1 MRLYQPKKGYRYT
14 SDTIFLWNFIRS
26 SGVCKASQNGSLAL
40 GCGAEFKG
48 ATDRSFNAQFCA
60 SDCAGGEAKFCAE
73 DCAFSKEESYAA
85 NHSVGNDRDFGSKG
99 CAELKAEFKRE
110 FKAGLRAKFQS
121 EHCKN
126 SDFQSDEAWH
136 ALKPDIASGENFKCG
151 ENFKFCDEQI
161 AQSLESQKTYY
172 KNYASKFEDVK
183 AREDFATECLRDG
196 GFTACN
202 ERSLKN
208 ALNPRAIYGDVLD
221 VGAGCGILGLLLKR
235 DFESINLSLLEIQ
248 ERNLEIL
255 RLNSLQNDLPAEIL
269 HADFAEFKSEKRF
282 DFIVSNPPFYR
293 ERISLSKEPHMAL
306 SKSAAS
312 LSLQD
317 FVRSANAHLKPGGTL
332 IFCYEAVKLAKICE
346 LLGEFKLNLT
356 RLGFVYPDIS
366 KPAKLALLQARKNSR
381 SPCEIVLPIYAS
393 AHGNRTAQAHAIY
406 KSADLTSVDYE

>member
-26 SGVCKASQNGSLAL
+26 SGVRQADAASQNGSLAL
-40 GCGAEFKG
+40 GCGAEFKD
-48 ATDRSFNAQFCA
+48 ATDGGFNAQFCA
-60 SDCAGGEAKFCAE
+60 SDFAGGEAKFFAE
-73 DCAFSKEESYAA
+73 DCAFSKEESYVA

-99 CAELKAEFKRE
+99 CAELKAEFKMKFQAE
-110 FKAGLRAKFQS
+110 FQEKFQS
-121 EHCKN
+121 ERYKN
-126 SDFQSDEAWH
+126 SDFQNDEAWH
-136 ALKPDIASGENFKCG
+136 ALKPDIASGENFK
-151 ENFKFCDEQI
+151 FCDEQI
-161 AQSLESQKTYY
+161 AQPLESKKTHD
-172 KNYASKFEDVK
+172 KDFASKFKDAK
-183 AREDFATECLRDG
+183 ARADFAAERLCDG
-196 GFTACN
+196 GFAVCD
-202 ERSLKN
+202 ERSLKS

-235 DFESINLSLLEIQ
+235 DFKSINLSLLEIQ

-312 LSLQD
+312 LSLRD

-332 IFCYEAVKLAKICE
+332 IFCYEAGKLAKICE
-346 LLGEFKLNLT
+346 LLGEFRLNLT

-393 AHGNRTAQAHAIY
+393 AHGRRTAQAHAIY

>member
-26 SGVCKASQNGSLAL
+26 SGVRQADAASQNGSWAL
-40 GCGAEFKG
+40 GCGAEFKD

-60 SDCAGGEAKFCAE
+60 TDCAGGEAEFCTE
-73 DCAFSKEESYAA
+73 DCAFSKEELYAA
-85 NHSVGNDRDFGSKG
+85 DHSAENDRDFGGKG
-99 CAELKAEFKRE
+99 CAEFQAEFKKE
-110 FKAGLRAKFQS
+110 FQEAFRAKFQS

-136 ALKPDIASGENFKCG
+136 ALKPDIASGENFKL
-151 ENFKFCDEQI
+151 CDEQI
-161 AQSLESQKTYY
+161 AQPLESKKTHD
-172 KNYASKFEDVK
+172 KDFASKFKDAK
-183 AREDFATECLRDG
+183 ARADFAVERLRDG
-196 GFTACN
+196 WLAACDD
-202 ERSLKN
+202 RGPKG

-312 LSLQD
+312 LSLRD

-332 IFCYEAVKLAKICE
+332 IFCYEAGKLAKICE
-346 LLGEFKLNLT
+346 LLGEFRLNLT

-381 SPCEIVLPIYAS
+381 SPCEITLPIYAS
-393 AHGNRTAQAHAIY
+393 AHGRRTAQAHGIY

>member
-26 SGVCKASQNGSLAL
+26 SGVRKADAASQNGSLAL
-40 GCGAEFKG
+40 GCGAEFKD
-48 ATDRSFNAQFCA
+48 ATDGGFNAQFCA
-60 SDCAGGEAKFCAE
+60 SDFAGGEAKFCAE
-73 DCAFSKEESYAA
+73 DCAFSKEESYTA

-99 CAELKAEFKRE
+99 CAELKAEFKMKFQAE
-110 FKAGLRAKFQS
+110 FQEKFQS
-121 EHCKN
+121 ERCKN
-126 SDFQSDEAWH
+126 SYFQNDEAWH
-136 ALKPDIASGENFKCG
+136 ALKPDIASG

-161 AQSLESQKTYY
+161 AQSLESQKTHD
-172 KNYASKFEDVK
+172 KDFASKFKDAKV
-183 AREDFATECLRDG
+183 REDFAAERLCDG
-196 GFTACN
+196 WFAACN
-202 ERSLKN
+202 ERSLKS

-221 VGAGCGILGLLLKR
+221 VGAGCGILGFLLKR
-235 DFESINLSLLEIQ
+235 DFKSINLSLLEIQ

-269 HADFAEFKSEKRF
+269 HADFAEFKSKKRF

-312 LSLQD
+312 LSLRD

-332 IFCYEAVKLAKICE
+332 IFCYEAGKLAKICE
-346 LLGEFKLNLT
+346 LLGEFRLNLT

-381 SPCEIVLPIYAS
+381 SPCEITIPIYAS
-393 AHGNRTAQAHAIY
+393 AHGKRTAQAHAIY
-406 KSADLTSVDYE
+406 KSANLTSVDYE

>member
-26 SGVCKASQNGSLAL
+26 SGARQAYAASQDSSWAL
-40 GCGAEFKG
+40 GCGAEFKD
-48 ATDRSFNAQFCA
+48 AADRSFNA
-60 SDCAGGEAKFCAE
+60 KFCAADYAGDE
-73 DCAFSKEESYAA
+73 AEFCADDCVFSEEELYAA
-85 NHSVGNDRDFGSKG
+85 DHSTENDRDFGSKG
-99 CAELKAEFKRE
+99 CAELQAEFKRE
-110 FKAGLRAKFQS
+110 FEAGLWAKFQS
-121 EHCKN
+121 ERCKN
-126 SDFQSDEAWH
+126 SDFQNDEAWH
-136 ALKPDIASGENFKCG
+136 ALKPDIASGENFK
-151 ENFKFCDEQI
+151 FCDEQI
-161 AQSLESQKTYY
+161 AQPLESKKTHD
-172 KNYASKFEDVK
+172 KDFASKFKDAK
-183 AREDFATECLRDG
+183 ARADFTAECLRDG
-196 GFTACN
+196 GFAVCD
-202 ERSLKN
+202 ERSLKG

-221 VGAGCGILGLLLKR
+221 VGAGCGILGFLLKR

-306 SKSAAS
+306 SKSTAS
-312 LSLQD
+312 LRLRD

-332 IFCYEAVKLAKICE
+332 IFCYEAGKLAKICE
-346 LLGEFKLNLT
+346 LLGEFRLNLT

-393 AHGNRTAQAHAIY
+393 AHGRRTAQAHAIY

>member
-26 SGVCKASQNGSLAL
+26 SGVRKADAASQNGSWVL
-40 GCGAEFKG
+40 GCGAEFKD
-48 ATDRSFNAQFCA
+48 ATDGGFNAQFCA
-60 SDCAGGEAKFCAE
+60 SDFAGGEAGFCAE

-99 CAELKAEFKRE
+99 CAELKAEFKMKFQAE
-110 FKAGLRAKFQS
+110 FQEKFQS
-121 EHCKN
+121 ERYKN
-126 SDFQSDEAWH
+126 SYFQNDEAWH
-136 ALKPDIASGENFKCG
+136 TLKPDIASGENFKI
-151 ENFKFCDEQI
+151 CDEQI
-161 AQSLESQKTYY
+161 AQPLESKKTHD
-172 KNYASKFEDVK
+172 KDFASKFKGAKV
-183 AREDFATECLRDG
+183 REDFTAECLRDDW
-196 GFTACN
+196 FAVCD
-202 ERSLKN
+202 ECSLKS

-221 VGAGCGILGLLLKR
+221 VGAGCGILGFLLKR
-235 DFESINLSLLEIQ
+235 DFKSINLSLLEIQ

-312 LSLQD
+312 LSLRD

-332 IFCYEAVKLAKICE
+332 IFCYEAGKLAKICE
-346 LLGEFKLNLT
+346 LLGEFRLNLT

-381 SPCEIVLPIYAS
+381 SPCEITIPIYAS
-393 AHGNRTAQAHAIY
+393 AHGKRTEQAQAIY

>member
-26 SGVCKASQNGSLAL
+26 SGVRQADVALQNGSWAL
-40 GCGAEFKG
+40 GCGAEFKD
-48 ATDRSFNAQFCA
+48 ATDGGFNAKFCSA
-60 SDCAGGEAKFCAE
+60 DYAGGEAEFCAE

-85 NHSVGNDRDFGSKG
+85 NHSAENDRDFGGKG
-99 CAELKAEFKRE
+99 CAELQAEFKRE

-126 SDFQSDEAWH
+126 SYFQSDEAWH
-136 ALKPDIASGENFKCG
+136 ALKPDIASGENFKL
-151 ENFKFCDEQI
+151 CDEQI
-161 AQSLESQKTYY
+161 AQPLESQKTHD
-172 KNYASKFEDVK
+172 KDFASKFKDAK
-183 AREDFATECLRDG
+183 ARADFAAECLFDG
-196 GFTACN
+196 GFAACN
-202 ERSLKN
+202 ERSLKG

-312 LSLQD
+312 LSLRD

-332 IFCYEAVKLAKICE
+332 IFCYEAGKLAKICE
-346 LLGEFKLNLT
+346 LLGEFRLNLT

-381 SPCEIVLPIYAS
+381 SPCEITLPIYAS
-393 AHGNRTAQAHAIY
+393 AHGRRTAQAHAIY

>member
-26 SGVCKASQNGSLAL
+26 SGVRKADAASQNGSWAL
-40 GCGAEFKG
+40 GCGVEFKD
-48 ATDRSFNAQFCA
+48 ATDGGFNAQFCA
-60 SDCAGGEAKFCAE
+60 ADYAGDEVEFCAK
-73 DCAFSKEESYAA
+73 DCAFSKKESYAA
-85 NHSVGNDRDFGSKG
+85 DHSARNDRDFGGKS
-99 CAELKAEFKRE
+99 CAEFQAEFKKE
-110 FKAGLRAKFQS
+110 FQEAFWAKFQS

-136 ALKPDIASGENFKCG
+136 ALKPDIASGENFK
-151 ENFKFCDEQI
+151 FCDEQI
-161 AQSLESQKTYY
+161 AQPLESQKTYY

-183 AREDFATECLRDG
+183 AREDFAAECLRDG
-196 GFTACN
+196 GFAACN
-202 ERSLKN
+202 ERSLKG

-221 VGAGCGILGLLLKR
+221 VGAGCGILGFLLKR

-312 LSLQD
+312 LSLRD

-332 IFCYEAVKLAKICE
+332 IFCYEAGKLAKICE
-346 LLGEFKLNLT
+346 LLGEFRLNLT

-381 SPCEIVLPIYAS
+381 STCEIILPIYAS
-393 AHGNRTAQAHAIY
+393 AHGRRTEQAQAIY
-406 KSADLTSVDYE
+406 KSAGLTSVDYE

>member
-26 SGVCKASQNGSLAL
+26 SGVRKADAASQDSSWAL
-40 GCGAEFKG
+40 GCGVEFKG
-48 ATDRSFNAQFCA
+48 AADGGFNTQLCA
-60 SDCAGGEAKFCAE
+60 SDCAGDEVEFCTE
-73 DCAFSKEESYAA
+73 DCSFRKEELYVP
-85 NHSVGNDRDFGSKG
+85 NHSAENDRDFGGKG
-99 CAELKAEFKRE
+99 CAEFQAEFKMKFQAE
-110 FKAGLRAKFQS
+110 FQEKFQS
-121 EHCKN
+121 ERCKN
-126 SDFQSDEAWH
+126 SDFQNDEAWH
-136 ALKPDIASGENFKCG
+136 ALKPDIASGENFKL
-151 ENFKFCDEQI
+151 CDEQI
-161 AQSLESQKTYY
+161 AQPLESQKTHD
-172 KNYASKFEDVK
+172 KNYASKFEDAK
-183 AREDFATECLRDG
+183 ARKDFAVECLRDG
-196 GFTACN
+196 GFAACN
-202 ERSLKN
+202 ERSPKG

-255 RLNSLQNDLPAEIL
+255 RLNSLQNDLSAEIL

-306 SKSAAS
+306 SKSAVS
-312 LSLQD
+312 LSLRD

-332 IFCYEAVKLAKICE
+332 IFCYEAGKLAKICE
-346 LLGEFKLNLT
+346 LLGEFRLNLT

-393 AHGNRTAQAHAIY
+393 AHGRRTAQAHAIY

>member
-14 SDTIFLWNFIRS
+14 SDTIFLWNFIRN
-26 SGVCKASQNGSLAL
+26 SGVRKADAASQNGSLAL
-40 GCGAEFKG
+40 GCGAEFKD
-48 ATDRSFNAQFCA
+48 ATDGGFNAQFCA
-60 SDCAGGEAKFCAE
+60 SDFAGGEAKFCAE
-73 DCAFSKEESYAA
+73 DCAFSKEESYAP

-99 CAELKAEFKRE
+99 CAELKAEFKIKFQAE
-110 FKAGLRAKFQS
+110 FQEKFQS
-121 EHCKN
+121 ERYKN
-126 SDFQSDEAWH
+126 SDFQNDEAWH
-136 ALKPDIASGENFKCG
+136 ALKPDIASGENFK
-151 ENFKFCDEQI
+151 FCDEQI
-161 AQSLESQKTYY
+161 AQPLESKKTHD
-172 KNYASKFEDVK
+172 KDFASKFKDAK
-183 AREDFATECLRDG
+183 ARADFAAERLCDG
-196 GFTACN
+196 GFAVCD
-202 ERSLKN
+202 ERSLKS

-235 DFESINLSLLEIQ
+235 DFKSINLSLLEIQ

-269 HADFAEFKSEKRF
+269 HADFAEFKSKKRF

-312 LSLQD
+312 LSLRD

-332 IFCYEAVKLAKICE
+332 IFCYEAGKLAKICE
-346 LLGEFKLNLT
+346 LLGEFRLNLT

-381 SPCEIVLPIYAS
+381 SPCEIILPIYAS
-393 AHGNRTAQAHAIY
+393 AHGRRTEQAQAIY

>member
-1 MRLYQPKKGYRYT
+1 MRKA
-14 SDTIFLWNFIRS
+14 DA
-26 SGVCKASQNGSLAL
+26 ASQNGSWTL
-40 GCGAEFKG
+40 GCGAEFKD
-48 ATDRSFNAQFCA
+48 ATDGGFNAQFCA
-60 SDCAGGEAKFCAE
+60 SDFAGGEAGFCAE
-73 DCAFSKEESYAA
+73 DCAFSKKESYAA

-99 CAELKAEFKRE
+99 CAELKAEFKMKFQAE
-110 FKAGLRAKFQS
+110 FQEKFQS
-121 EHCKN
+121 ERYKN
-126 SDFQSDEAWH
+126 SYFQNDEAWH
-136 ALKPDIASGENFKCG
+136 TLKPDIASG

-161 AQSLESQKTYY
+161 AQSLESHKTHY
-172 KNYASKFEDVK
+172 KDFASKFEDAK
-183 AREDFATECLRDG
+183 ARADFTAECLFDG
-196 GFTACN
+196 GFAACN

-221 VGAGCGILGLLLKR
+221 VGAGCGILGFLLKR

-269 HADFAEFKSEKRF
+269 HADFAEFKSKKRF

-312 LSLQD
+312 LSLRD

-332 IFCYEAVKLAKICE
+332 IFCYEAGKLAKICE
-346 LLGEFKLNLT
+346 LLGEFRLNLT

-381 SPCEIVLPIYAS
+381 SPCEIILPIYAS
-393 AHGNRTAQAHAIY
+393 AHGRRTEQAQAIY
-406 KSADLTSVDYE
+406 KSAGLTSVDYE

>member
-26 SGVCKASQNGSLAL
+26 SGVRKADVASQNGSLAL
-40 GCGAEFKG
+40 GCGAEFKD
-48 ATDRSFNAQFCA
+48 ATDGGFNAQFYA
-60 SDCAGGEAKFCAE
+60 SDFAGDEVEFYAE

-99 CAELKAEFKRE
+99 CAELKAEFKMKFQAE
-110 FKAGLRAKFQS
+110 FQEKFQS
-121 EHCKN
+121 ERCKN
-126 SDFQSDEAWH
+126 SDFQNDGAWH
-136 ALKPDIASGENFKCG
+136 TLKPDIASG

-161 AQSLESQKTYY
+161 AQSLESQKTHD
-172 KNYASKFEDVK
+172 KDFASKFKDAK
-183 AREDFATECLRDG
+183 AREDFAVECLRDD
-196 GFTACN
+196 GFAACN
-202 ERSLKN
+202 KRSLKG

-235 DFESINLSLLEIQ
+235 DFKSINLSLLEIQ

-312 LSLQD
+312 LSLRD

-332 IFCYEAVKLAKICE
+332 IFCYEAGKLAKICE
-346 LLGEFKLNLT
+346 LLGEFRLNLT

-366 KPAKLALLQARKNSR
+366 KPAKLAILQARKNSR
-381 SPCEIVLPIYAS
+381 SPCEITIPIYAS
-393 AHGNRTAQAHAIY
+393 AHGKRTAQAHAIY

>member
-26 SGVCKASQNGSLAL
+26 SGVRKADAASQNGSWAL
-40 GCGAEFKG
+40 GCGAEFKD
-48 ATDRSFNAQFCA
+48 ATDGGFNAQFCA
-60 SDCAGGEAKFCAE
+60 SDFAGGEAEFCAE
-73 DCAFSKEESYAA
+73 DCAFSEEESYAA
-85 NHSVGNDRDFGSKG
+85 NQSMENDHDVSNTD
-99 CAELKAEFKRE
+99 CAELKAEFKKE
-110 FKAGLRAKFQS
+110 FQAGLRAKFQS

-126 SDFQSDEAWH
+126 SDFQSDETWH
-136 ALKPDIASGENFKCG
+136 TLKPDIASG

-161 AQSLESQKTYY
+161 AQSLESQKTHD
-172 KNYASKFEDVK
+172 KDFASKFEGAK
-183 AREDFATECLRDG
+183 AREDFTAECLRDG
-196 GFTACN
+196 GFAACN

-221 VGAGCGILGLLLKR
+221 VGAGCGILGFLLKR

-255 RLNSLQNDLPAEIL
+255 RLNSLQNDLPTEIL

-312 LSLQD
+312 LSLRD

-332 IFCYEAVKLAKICE
+332 IFCYEAGKLAKICE
-346 LLGEFKLNLT
+346 LLGEFRLNLT

-366 KPAKLALLQARKNSR
+366 KPAKLALLQARKNSH

-393 AHGNRTAQAHAIY
+393 AHGRRTAQAHAIY

>member
-26 SGVCKASQNGSLAL
+26 SGVRQADAASQNGSWAL

-48 ATDRSFNAQFCA
+48 AADRSFNAQFYA
-60 SDCAGGEAKFCAE
+60 ADFAGDEAEFCAE

-99 CAELKAEFKRE
+99 CAELKAEFKMKFQAE
-110 FKAGLRAKFQS
+110 FQEKFQS
-121 EHCKN
+121 ERYKN
-126 SDFQSDEAWH
+126 SDFQNDEAWH
-136 ALKPDIASGENFKCG
+136 ALKPDIASGENFK
-151 ENFKFCDEQI
+151 FCDEQI
-161 AQSLESQKTYY
+161 AQPLESKKTHD
-172 KNYASKFEDVK
+172 KDFASKFKDAK
-183 AREDFATECLRDG
+183 ARADFAAERLCDG
-196 GFTACN
+196 GFAVCD
-202 ERSLKN
+202 ERSLKS

-235 DFESINLSLLEIQ
+235 DFKSINLSLLEIQ

-269 HADFAEFKSEKRF
+269 HADFAEFKSKKRF

-312 LSLQD
+312 LSLRD

-332 IFCYEAVKLAKICE
+332 IFCYEAGKLAKICE
-346 LLGEFKLNLT
+346 LLGEFRLNLT

-393 AHGNRTAQAHAIY
+393 AHGRRTAQAHAIY

>member
-26 SGVCKASQNGSLAL
+26 SGVRQADAASQNGSLAL
-40 GCGAEFKG
+40 GCGAEFKD
-48 ATDRSFNAQFCA
+48 ATDGGFNARFCA
-60 SDCAGGEAKFCAE
+60 SDFAGGEAEFCAE
-73 DCAFSKEESYAA
+73 DCAFSEEESHTA

-99 CAELKAEFKRE
+99 CAELKAEFKME
-110 FKAGLRAKFQS
+110 FQAEFQEKFQS
-121 EHCKN
+121 ERCKN
-126 SDFQSDEAWH
+126 SDFQSDEARH
-136 ALKPDIASGENFKCG
+136 ALKPDIASG

-161 AQSLESQKTYY
+161 AQSLESQKTHD
-172 KNYASKFEDVK
+172 KDFASKFKDAK
-183 AREDFATECLRDG
+183 ARKDFAAECLFDG
-196 GFTACN
+196 GFAACN
-202 ERSLKN
+202 ERSPKG

-255 RLNSLQNDLPAEIL
+255 RLTSLQNDLPAEIL

-312 LSLQD
+312 LSLRD

-332 IFCYEAVKLAKICE
+332 IFCYEAGKLAKICE
-346 LLGEFKLNLT
+346 LLGEFRLNLT

-381 SPCEIVLPIYAS
+381 SPCEITLPIYAS
-393 AHGNRTAQAHAIY
+393 AHGKRTEQAQAIY

>member
-26 SGVCKASQNGSLAL
+26 SGVRKADAASQNGSLTM
-40 GCGAEFKG
+40 GCGAEFKDAIDG
-48 ATDRSFNAQFCA
+48 GFNAQFCA
-60 SDCAGGEAKFCAE
+60 EDYAGDEAEFCAE

-85 NHSVGNDRDFGSKG
+85 SHSTENDRDFGSKG
-99 CAELKAEFKRE
+99 CAELQAEFKRE
-110 FKAGLRAKFQS
+110 FQAGLRAKFQS

-136 ALKPDIASGENFKCG
+136 ALKPDIASGENFKI
-151 ENFKFCDEQI
+151 CDEQI
-161 AQSLESQKTYY
+161 AQSLESQKTHN
-172 KNYASKFEDVK
+172 KDFASKFKDAK
-183 AREDFATECLRDG
+183 AREDFAAECLRDG
-196 GFTACN
+196 GFAVCDD
-202 ERSLKN
+202 RSLKG
-208 ALNPRAIYGDVLD
+208 ALSPRAIYGDVLD

-255 RLNSLQNDLPAEIL
+255 KLNSSQNGLAAEIL

-312 LSLQD
+312 LSLRD

-332 IFCYEAVKLAKICE
+332 IFCYEAGKLAKICE
-346 LLGEFKLNLT
+346 LLGEFRLNLT

-366 KPAKLALLQARKNSR
+366 KPAKLALMQARKNSR
-381 SPCEIVLPIYAS
+381 SPCEITLPIYAS
-393 AHGNRTAQAHAIY
+393 AHGRRTAQAQAIY

>member
-26 SGVCKASQNGSLAL
+26 SGVRKADAASQNDSWTL
-40 GCGAEFKG
+40 GCGAEFKD
-48 ATDRSFNAQFCA
+48 ATDGGFNAQFYA
-60 SDCAGGEAKFCAE
+60 ADFAGGEAKFCAE
-73 DCAFSKEESYAA
+73 DCAFSKEELYAP
-85 NHSVGNDRDFGSKG
+85 NHSVGNDRDFGGKG
-99 CAELKAEFKRE
+99 CAELQAEFKKE
-110 FKAGLRAKFQS
+110 FQEAFWAKFQS

-136 ALKPDIASGENFKCG
+136 ALKPDIASGENFKIY
-151 ENFKFCDEQI
+151 DEQI
-161 AQSLESQKTYY
+161 AQSLESQKTHD
-172 KNYASKFEDVK
+172 KDFASKFEDAK
-183 AREDFATECLRDG
+183 ARADFAAECLFDG
-196 GFTACN
+196 GFAVCD
-202 ERSLKN
+202 ERSPKG

-235 DFESINLSLLEIQ
+235 DFKSINLSLLEIQ

-269 HADFAEFKSEKRF
+269 HADFTEFKSEKRF
-282 DFIVSNPPFYR
+282 DFIVSNPPFYP
-293 ERISLSKEPHMAL
+293 ERMSLSKEPHMAL

-312 LSLQD
+312 LNLRD

-332 IFCYEAVKLAKICE
+332 IFCYEAGKLAKICE
-346 LLGEFKLNLT
+346 LLGEFRLNLT

-381 SPCEIVLPIYAS
+381 SPCEITLPIYAS
-393 AHGNRTAQAHAIY
+393 AHGRRTAQAQAIY

>member
-26 SGVCKASQNGSLAL
+26 LGVRKADTASQNGFLAL

-48 ATDRSFNAQFCA
+48 AANRSFNAKFCA
-60 SDCAGGEAKFCAE
+60 ADFAGGEAEFCAK
-73 DCAFSKEESYAA
+73 DCAFRKEELYAA
-85 NHSVGNDRDFGSKG
+85 DHSAENDRDFGGKG
-99 CAELKAEFKRE
+99 CAEFQAEFKRE

-121 EHCKN
+121 GRCKN

-136 ALKPDIASGENFKCG
+136 VLKPDIASG

-161 AQSLESQKTYY
+161 AQSLEPQKTHY
-172 KNYASKFEDVK
+172 KNYASKFEDAK
-183 AREDFATECLRDG
+183 ARADFTAECLRDG
-196 GFTACN
+196 GFAACN
-202 ERSLKN
+202 ERSPKG

-312 LSLQD
+312 LSLRD

-332 IFCYEAVKLAKICE
+332 IFCYEAGKLAKICE
-346 LLGEFKLNLT
+346 LLGEFRLNLT

-393 AHGNRTAQAHAIY
+393 AHGRRTAQAHAIY

>member
-26 SGVCKASQNGSLAL
+26 SGVRKADAASQNGSWAL
-40 GCGAEFKG
+40 GCGAKFKD
-48 ATDRSFNAQFCA
+48 ATDGGFNAQFCA
-60 SDCAGGEAKFCAE
+60 ADYAGGEAEFCAD
-73 DCAFSKEESYAA
+73 DCVFSEKELYAP
-85 NHSVGNDRDFGSKG
+85 NHSVGNDRDFGDKG
-99 CAELKAEFKRE
+99 CAELQAEFKRE
-110 FKAGLRAKFQS
+110 FEAGLRAKFQS
-121 EHCKN
+121 ERYKN
-126 SDFQSDEAWH
+126 SYFQSDEAQH
-136 ALKPDIASGENFKCG
+136 TLKPDIASGENFKL
-151 ENFKFCDEQI
+151 CDEQI
-161 AQSLESQKTYY
+161 VQSLESQKTHD
-172 KNYASKFEDVK
+172 KDFTSKFKDAK
-183 AREDFATECLRDG
+183 ARKDFAAECLRDDW
-196 GFTACN
+196 FAVCD
-202 ERSLKN
+202 ERSLKS

-293 ERISLSKEPHMAL
+293 ERMSLSKEPHMAL

-312 LSLQD
+312 LSLRD
-317 FVRSANAHLKPGGTL
+317 FVRSANAHLKPGGML
-332 IFCYEAVKLAKICE
+332 IFCYEAGKLAKICE
-346 LLGEFKLNLT
+346 LLGEFRLNLT

-381 SPCEIVLPIYAS
+381 SPCEITIPIYAS
-393 AHGNRTAQAHAIY
+393 AHGKRTAQAHAIY

>member
-26 SGVCKASQNGSLAL
+26 SGVRKADAASQNGSLAL
-40 GCGAEFKG
+40 GCGAEFKD
-48 ATDRSFNAQFCA
+48 ATDGGFNAQFYA
-60 SDCAGGEAKFCAE
+60 ADFAGDEAEFCAE

-99 CAELKAEFKRE
+99 CAELKAEFKMKFQAE
-110 FKAGLRAKFQS
+110 FQEKFQS
-121 EHCKN
+121 ERCKN
-126 SDFQSDEAWH
+126 SDFQNDEAQH
-136 ALKPDIASGENFKCG
+136 ALKPDIASGENFK
-151 ENFKFCDEQI
+151 FCDEQI
-161 AQSLESQKTYY
+161 AQPLESQKTHD
-172 KNYASKFEDVK
+172 KDFASKFEDAK
-183 AREDFATECLRDG
+183 AREDFAAECLRDDW
-196 GFTACN
+196 FAVCD
-202 ERSLKN
+202 ERSLKS
-208 ALNPRAIYGDVLD
+208 ALNLRAIYGDVLD

-235 DFESINLSLLEIQ
+235 DFKSINLSLLEIQ

-312 LSLQD
+312 LSLRD

-332 IFCYEAVKLAKICE
+332 IFCYEAGKLAKICE
-346 LLGEFKLNLT
+346 LLGEFRLNLT
-356 RLGFVYPDIS
+356 RLGFVYPDIL

-393 AHGNRTAQAHAIY
+393 AHGKRTAQAHAIY

>member
-26 SGVCKASQNGSLAL
+26 SGVRKADAASQNDSWAL
-40 GCGAEFKG
+40 GCDAEFKD
-48 ATDRSFNAQFCA
+48 ATDGGFNAQFCA
-60 SDCAGGEAKFCAE
+60 ADYAGDEVEFCAE
-73 DCAFSKEESYAA
+73 DCAFSKEELYAA
-85 NHSVGNDRDFGSKG
+85 SHSVGGDRDFGDKG
-99 CAELKAEFKRE
+99 CAEFQ
-110 FKAGLRAKFQS
+110 AKFQS
-121 EHCKN
+121 ERCKN

-136 ALKPDIASGENFKCG
+136 ALKPDIASGENFKL
-151 ENFKFCDEQI
+151 CDEQI
-161 AQSLESQKTYY
+161 AQPLESKKTHD
-172 KNYASKFEDVK
+172 KDFASKFEDAK
-183 AREDFATECLRDG
+183 ARADFTAECLRDG
-196 GFTACN
+196 WFAACN
-202 ERSLKN
+202 ERSLKG

-235 DFESINLSLLEIQ
+235 DFKSINLSLLEIQ

-293 ERISLSKEPHMAL
+293 EHISLSKEPHMAL

-312 LSLQD
+312 LSLRD

-332 IFCYEAVKLAKICE
+332 IFCYEAGKLAKICE
-346 LLGEFKLNLT
+346 LLGEFRLNLT

-381 SPCEIVLPIYAS
+381 SPCEITIPIYAS
-393 AHGNRTAQAHAIY
+393 AHGRRTEQAHAIY

>member
-1 MRLYQPKKGYRYT
+1 MRKA
-14 SDTIFLWNFIRS
+14 DA
-26 SGVCKASQNGSLAL
+26 ASQNGSWAM
-40 GCGAEFKG
+40 GCGAEFKD
-48 ATDRSFNAQFCA
+48 ATDGGFNAQFCA
-60 SDCAGGEAKFCAE
+60 ADYTADEAEFCAE
-73 DCAFSKEESYAA
+73 DCVFSEEESYAA

-99 CAELKAEFKRE
+99 CAELKAEFKMKFQAE
-110 FKAGLRAKFQS
+110 FQEKFQS
-121 EHCKN
+121 ERCKN

-136 ALKPDIASGENFKCG
+136 ALKPDIASGG
-151 ENFKFCDEQI
+151 NFKFCDEQI
-161 AQSLESQKTYY
+161 AQPLESKKTHD
-172 KNYASKFEDVK
+172 KDFASKFEDAK
-183 AREDFATECLRDG
+183 ARADFTAECLRDG
-196 GFTACN
+196 WFAACN
-202 ERSLKN
+202 ERSLKG

-235 DFESINLSLLEIQ
+235 DFKSINLSLLEIQ

-293 ERISLSKEPHMAL
+293 EHISLSKEPHMAL

-312 LSLQD
+312 LSLRD

-332 IFCYEAVKLAKICE
+332 IFCYEAGKLAKICE
-346 LLGEFKLNLT
+346 LLGEFRLNLT

-381 SPCEIVLPIYAS
+381 SPCEITIPIYAS
-393 AHGNRTAQAHAIY
+393 AHGRRTEQAHAIY

>member
-26 SGVCKASQNGSLAL
+26 YGVRKADAASQNDSWAL
-40 GCGAEFKG
+40 GCGAEFKD
-48 ATDRSFNAQFCA
+48 ATDRSLN
-60 SDCAGGEAKFCAE
+60 AKFCAADFAGDEVEFYAE
-73 DCAFSKEESYAA
+73 DCAFSKEESHTA
-85 NHSVGNDRDFGSKG
+85 NHSTENDRDFGSKG
-99 CAELKAEFKRE
+99 CAELQAEFKRE
-110 FKAGLRAKFQS
+110 FEAGLRAKFQS
-121 EHCKN
+121 ERCKN
-126 SDFQSDEAWH
+126 SYFQNDEAWH
-136 ALKPDIASGENFKCG
+136 TLKPDIASG

-161 AQSLESQKTYY
+161 AQSLESQKTHD
-172 KNYASKFEDVK
+172 KDFASKFEGAK
-183 AREDFATECLRDG
+183 ARKDFTAECLRDDW
-196 GFTACN
+196 FAVCD
-202 ERSLKN
+202 ERSLKS

-235 DFESINLSLLEIQ
+235 DFKSINLSLLEIQ
-248 ERNLEIL
+248 GRNLEIL

-269 HADFAEFKSEKRF
+269 HADFAEFKSKKRF

-312 LSLQD
+312 LSLRD

-332 IFCYEAVKLAKICE
+332 IFCYEAGKLAKICE
-346 LLGEFKLNLT
+346 LLGEFRLNLT

-393 AHGNRTAQAHAIY
+393 AHGRRTAQAHAIY

>member
-26 SGVCKASQNGSLAL
+26 SGVRKADVASQNGSLAL
-40 GCGAEFKG
+40 GCGAEFKD
-48 ATDRSFNAQFCA
+48 ATDGGFNAQFCA
-60 SDCAGGEAKFCAE
+60 ADYADGEAEFCAE

-99 CAELKAEFKRE
+99 CAELKAEFKMKFQAE
-110 FKAGLRAKFQS
+110 FQEKFQS
-121 EHCKN
+121 ERYKN
-126 SDFQSDEAWH
+126 SDFQNDEAWH
-136 ALKPDIASGENFKCG
+136 ALKPDIASG

-161 AQSLESQKTYY
+161 AQSLESQKTHD
-172 KNYASKFEDVK
+172 KDFASKFKDAK
-183 AREDFATECLRDG
+183 AREDFTAECLRDDW
-196 GFTACN
+196 FAVCD
-202 ERSLKN
+202 ERSLKS

-235 DFESINLSLLEIQ
+235 DFKSINLSLLEIQ

-306 SKSAAS
+306 SKSTAS
-312 LSLQD
+312 LRLRD

-332 IFCYEAVKLAKICE
+332 IFCYEAGKLAKICE
-346 LLGEFKLNLT
+346 LLGEFRLNLT

-381 SPCEIVLPIYAS
+381 SPCEITIPIYAS
-393 AHGNRTAQAHAIY
+393 AHGKRTAQAHAIY

>member
-26 SGVCKASQNGSLAL
+26 SGVRKADAASQNGSLAL
-40 GCGAEFKG
+40 GCGAEFKD
-48 ATDRSFNAQFCA
+48 ATDGGFNAQFCA
-60 SDCAGGEAKFCAE
+60 TNYAGGEAEFCAE
-73 DCAFSKEESYAA
+73 DCAFSEEESHTA
-85 NHSVGNDRDFGSKG
+85 NHSAENDRDFGSKG
-99 CAELKAEFKRE
+99 CAELKAEFKMKFQAE
-110 FKAGLRAKFQS
+110 FQEKFQS
-121 EHCKN
+121 ERCKN

-136 ALKPDIASGENFKCG
+136 ALKPDIASGENFK
-151 ENFKFCDEQI
+151 FCDEQI
-161 AQSLESQKTYY
+161 AQSLESQKTHD
-172 KNYASKFEDVK
+172 KDFASKFEDAKV
-183 AREDFATECLRDG
+183 REDFAAECLRDDW
-196 GFTACN
+196 FAVCD
-202 ERSLKN
+202 ECSLKS

-235 DFESINLSLLEIQ
+235 DFKSINLSLLEIQ

-269 HADFAEFKSEKRF
+269 HADFAEFKSKKRF

-306 SKSAAS
+306 SKSAVS
-312 LSLQD
+312 LSLRD

-332 IFCYEAVKLAKICE
+332 IFCYEAGKLAKICE
-346 LLGEFKLNLT
+346 LLGEFRLNLT

-381 SPCEIVLPIYAS
+381 SPCEITIPIYAS
-393 AHGNRTAQAHAIY
+393 AHGKRTAQAHAIY

>member
-1 MRLYQPKKGYRYT
+1 MRKA
-14 SDTIFLWNFIRS
+14 D
-26 SGVCKASQNGSLAL
+26 VASQNGSWAL

-48 ATDRSFNAQFCA
+48 VADRSFNAKFCSA
-60 SDCAGGEAKFCAE
+60 DFAGSEAEFCAE

-85 NHSVGNDRDFGSKG
+85 NQSMENDHDVSNTD
-99 CAELKAEFKRE
+99 CAELKAEFKKE
-110 FKAGLRAKFQS
+110 FEAGLRAKFQS
-121 EHCKN
+121 ERCKN
-126 SDFQSDEAWH
+126 SDFQNDEAWH
-136 ALKPDIASGENFKCG
+136 TLKPDIASG

-161 AQSLESQKTYY
+161 AQSLESQKTHD
-172 KNYASKFEDVK
+172 KDFASKFEDAKV
-183 AREDFATECLRDG
+183 REDFAAECLRDG
-196 GFTACN
+196 GFVVCD
-202 ERSLKN
+202 ERSLKS
-208 ALNPRAIYGDVLD
+208 ALNSRAIYGDVLD

-235 DFESINLSLLEIQ
+235 DFKSINLSLLEIQ

-306 SKSAAS
+306 SKSTAS
-312 LSLQD
+312 LSLRD

-332 IFCYEAVKLAKICE
+332 IFCYEAGKLAKICE
-346 LLGEFKLNLT
+346 LLGEFRLNLT

-393 AHGNRTAQAHAIY
+393 AHGKRTAQAHAIY
-406 KSADLTSVDYE
+406 KSAGLTSVDYE

>member
-26 SGVCKASQNGSLAL
+26 SGVRKTDAALQDGSWVL
-40 GCGAEFKG
+40 GCGAEFKD
-48 ATDRSFNAQFCA
+48 ATDGGFNAQFYA
-60 SDCAGGEAKFCAE
+60 SDFAGDETEFCAE

-99 CAELKAEFKRE
+99 CAELKAEFKME
-110 FKAGLRAKFQS
+110 FQAEFQEKFQS
-121 EHCKN
+121 ERCKN
-126 SDFQSDEAWH
+126 SDFQSDEARH
-136 ALKPDIASGENFKCG
+136 ALKPDIASG

-161 AQSLESQKTYY
+161 AQSLESQKTHD
-172 KNYASKFEDVK
+172 KDFASKFKDAK
-183 AREDFATECLRDG
+183 ARKDFTAECLRDDW
-196 GFTACN
+196 FAVCD
-202 ERSLKN
+202 ECSLKS

-221 VGAGCGILGLLLKR
+221 AGAGCGILGLLLKR

-269 HADFAEFKSEKRF
+269 HADFAEFKSKKRF

-312 LSLQD
+312 LSLRD

-332 IFCYEAVKLAKICE
+332 IFCYEAGKLAKICE
-346 LLGEFKLNLT
+346 LLGEFRLNLT

-393 AHGNRTAQAHAIY
+393 AHGRRTAQAQAIY

>member
-26 SGVCKASQNGSLAL
+26 SGVRQADVASQNDSLAL
-40 GCGAEFKG
+40 GCGAEFKD
-48 ATDRSFNAQFCA
+48 ATDGGFNAQFCA
-60 SDCAGGEAKFCAE
+60 SDFAGGEAKFCAE
-73 DCAFSKEESYAA
+73 DCAFSKEESYAP

-99 CAELKAEFKRE
+99 CAELKAEFKMKFQAE
-110 FKAGLRAKFQS
+110 FQEKFQS
-121 EHCKN
+121 ERYKN
-126 SDFQSDEAWH
+126 SDFQNDEAWH
-136 ALKPDIASGENFKCG
+136 ALKPDIASGENFK
-151 ENFKFCDEQI
+151 FCDEQI
-161 AQSLESQKTYY
+161 AQPLES
-172 KNYASKFEDVK
+172 KNTHDKDFASKFKDAK
-183 AREDFATECLRDG
+183 ARADFAAERLCDG
-196 GFTACN
+196 GFAVCD
-202 ERSLKN
+202 ERSLKS

-269 HADFAEFKSEKRF
+269 HADFAEFKSKKRF

-312 LSLQD
+312 LSLRD

-332 IFCYEAVKLAKICE
+332 IFCYEAGKLAKICE
-346 LLGEFKLNLT
+346 LLGEFRLNLT

-381 SPCEIVLPIYAS
+381 SPCEIALPIYAS
-393 AHGNRTAQAHAIY
+393 AHGRRTEQAQAIY

>member
-26 SGVCKASQNGSLAL
+26 SGVRKADAASQDSSWAL
-40 GCGAEFKG
+40 GCGVEFKG
-48 ATDRSFNAQFCA
+48 AADGGFNTQLCA
-60 SDCAGGEAKFCAE
+60 SDCAGDEVEFCTE
-73 DCAFSKEESYAA
+73 DCAFSKEELYVP
-85 NHSVGNDRDFGSKG
+85 NHSAENDRDFGGKG
-99 CAELKAEFKRE
+99 CAEFQAEFKMKFQAE
-110 FKAGLRAKFQS
+110 FQEKFQS
-121 EHCKN
+121 ERCKN
-126 SDFQSDEAWH
+126 SDFQNDEAWH
-136 ALKPDIASGENFKCG
+136 ALKPDIASGENFKL
-151 ENFKFCDEQI
+151 CDEQI
-161 AQSLESQKTYY
+161 AQPLESQKTHD
-172 KNYASKFEDVK
+172 KNYASKFEDAK
-183 AREDFATECLRDG
+183 ARKDFAVECLRDG
-196 GFTACN
+196 GFAACN
-202 ERSLKN
+202 ERSPKG

-255 RLNSLQNDLPAEIL
+255 RLNSLQNDLSAEIL

-306 SKSAAS
+306 SKSAVS
-312 LSLQD
+312 LSLRD

-332 IFCYEAVKLAKICE
+332 IFCYEAGKLAKICE
-346 LLGEFKLNLT
+346 LLGEFRLNLT

-393 AHGNRTAQAHAIY
+393 AHGRRTAQAHAIY

>member
-26 SGVCKASQNGSLAL
+26 SGVRKADAASQNGSWAL
-40 GCGAEFKG
+40 GFGAEFKD
-48 ATDRSFNAQFCA
+48 ATDGGFNAQFCA
-60 SDCAGGEAKFCAE
+60 SDFAGGEAKFCAE
-73 DCAFSKEESYAA
+73 DCAFSEEESYAA
-85 NHSVGNDRDFGSKG
+85 NQSMENDHDVSNTD
-99 CAELKAEFKRE
+99 CAELKAEFKMKFQAE
-110 FKAGLRAKFQS
+110 FQEKFQS
-121 EHCKN
+121 ERYKN
-126 SDFQSDEAWH
+126 SYFQNDEAQH
-136 ALKPDIASGENFKCG
+136 ALKPDIASGENFK
-151 ENFKFCDEQI
+151 FCDEQI
-161 AQSLESQKTYY
+161 AQPLESKKTHD
-172 KNYASKFEDVK
+172 KDFASKFEDAKV
-183 AREDFATECLRDG
+183 REDFAAECLRDDW
-196 GFTACN
+196 FAVCD
-202 ERSLKN
+202 ERSLKS

-312 LSLQD
+312 LSLRD

-332 IFCYEAVKLAKICE
+332 IFCYEAGKLAKICE
-346 LLGEFKLNLT
+346 LLGELRLNLT

-381 SPCEIVLPIYAS
+381 SPCEITIPIYAS
-393 AHGNRTAQAHAIY
+393 AHGKRTAQAHAIY

>member
-26 SGVCKASQNGSLAL
+26 SGVRQADAASQNGSWAL
-40 GCGAEFKG
+40 GCGAEFKD
-48 ATDRSFNAQFCA
+48 ATDGGFNAKFYA
-60 SDCAGGEAKFCAE
+60 SDHAGGEAEFCAE

-85 NHSVGNDRDFGSKG
+85 NHSVENDRDFGGKG
-99 CAELKAEFKRE
+99 CAEFQAEFKME
-110 FKAGLRAKFQS
+110 FQAGLRAKFQS
-121 EHCKN
+121 GRCKN

-136 ALKPDIASGENFKCG
+136 ALKPDIASGENFKL
-151 ENFKFCDEQI
+151 CDEQI
-161 AQSLESQKTYY
+161 VQSLEFQKTRDKYF
-172 KNYASKFEDVK
+172 ASKFEDAK
-183 AREDFATECLRDG
+183 ARADFAAECLRDG
-196 GFTACN
+196 GFVACN
-202 ERSLKN
+202 ERSLKS

-293 ERISLSKEPHMAL
+293 ERISLSKESHMAL

-312 LSLQD
+312 LSLRD
-317 FVRSANAHLKPGGTL
+317 FVRSANAHLKPSGTL
-332 IFCYEAVKLAKICE
+332 IFCYEAGKLAKICE
-346 LLGEFKLNLT
+346 LLGEFRLNLT

-393 AHGNRTAQAHAIY
+393 AHGRRTEQAQAIY

>member
-26 SGVCKASQNGSLAL
+26 SGVRKADAASQNGSWTL
-40 GCGAEFKG
+40 GCGAEFKD
-48 ATDRSFNAQFCA
+48 ATDGGFNAQFCA
-60 SDCAGGEAKFCAE
+60 SDFAGGEAGFCAE
-73 DCAFSKEESYAA
+73 DCAFSKKESYAA

-99 CAELKAEFKRE
+99 CAELKAEFKMKFQAE
-110 FKAGLRAKFQS
+110 FQEKFQS
-121 EHCKN
+121 ERYKN
-126 SDFQSDEAWH
+126 SYFQNDEAWH
-136 ALKPDIASGENFKCG
+136 TLKPDIASG

-161 AQSLESQKTYY
+161 AQSLESHKTHY
-172 KNYASKFEDVK
+172 KDFASKFEDAK
-183 AREDFATECLRDG
+183 ARADFTAECLFDG
-196 GFTACN
+196 GFAACN

-221 VGAGCGILGLLLKR
+221 VGAGCGILGFLLKR

-269 HADFAEFKSEKRF
+269 HADFAEFKSKKRF

-306 SKSAAS
+306 SKSAVS
-312 LSLQD
+312 LSLRD

-332 IFCYEAVKLAKICE
+332 IFCYEAGKLAKICE
-346 LLGEFKLNLT
+346 LLGEFRLNLT

-381 SPCEIVLPIYAS
+381 SPCEIILPIYAS
-393 AHGNRTAQAHAIY
+393 AHGRRTEQAQAIY
-406 KSADLTSVDYE
+406 KSAGLTSVDYE

>member
-26 SGVCKASQNGSLAL
+26 SGVRQADAASQNGSLAL
-40 GCGAEFKG
+40 GCGAEFKD
-48 ATDRSFNAQFCA
+48 ATDGGFNAQFCA
-60 SDCAGGEAKFCAE
+60 SDFAGGEAKFFAE
-73 DCAFSKEESYAA
+73 DCAFSKEESYVA
-85 NHSVGNDRDFGSKG
+85 NHSVGNDRDFGGKG
-99 CAELKAEFKRE
+99 CAEFQAEFKKE
-110 FKAGLRAKFQS
+110 FQAGFQDKFQS
-121 EHCKN
+121 ERCKN

-136 ALKPDIASGENFKCG
+136 ALKPDIASGENFK
-151 ENFKFCDEQI
+151 FCDEQI
-161 AQSLESQKTYY
+161 AQPLESKKTHD
-172 KNYASKFEDVK
+172 KDFASKFKDAK
-183 AREDFATECLRDG
+183 ARADFAAERLCDG
-196 GFTACN
+196 GFAVCD
-202 ERSLKN
+202 ERSLKS

-235 DFESINLSLLEIQ
+235 DFKSINLSLLEIQ

-269 HADFAEFKSEKRF
+269 HADFAEFKSKKRF

-312 LSLQD
+312 LSLRD

-332 IFCYEAVKLAKICE
+332 IFCYEAGKLAKICE
-346 LLGEFKLNLT
+346 LLGEFRLNLT

-393 AHGNRTAQAHAIY
+393 AHGRRTAQAHAIY

>member
-1 MRLYQPKKGYRYT
+1 MKFQ
-14 SDTIFLWNFIRS
+14 
-26 SGVCKASQNGSLAL
+26 
-40 GCGAEFKG
+40 
-48 ATDRSFNAQFCA
+48 
-60 SDCAGGEAKFCAE
+60 AGFQE
-73 DCAFSKEESYAA
+73 
-85 NHSVGNDRDFGSKG
+85 
-99 CAELKAEFKRE
+99 
-110 FKAGLRAKFQS
+110 KFQS

-136 ALKPDIASGENFKCG
+136 ALKPDIASGENFK
-151 ENFKFCDEQI
+151 FCDEQI
-161 AQSLESQKTYY
+161 AQPLESKKTHD
-172 KNYASKFEDVK
+172 KDFASKFEGAK
-183 AREDFATECLRDG
+183 ARKDFTAECLFDG
-196 GFTACN
+196 GFAACN
-202 ERSLKN
+202 ERSPKG

-312 LSLQD
+312 LSLRD

-332 IFCYEAVKLAKICE
+332 IFCYEAGKLAKICE
-346 LLGEFKLNLT
+346 LLGEFRLNLT

-366 KPAKLALLQARKNSR
+366 RPAKLALLQARKNSR

-393 AHGNRTAQAHAIY
+393 AHGRRTAQAQAIY

>member
-26 SGVCKASQNGSLAL
+26 SGVRKADAASQNGSLAL
-40 GCGAEFKG
+40 GCGAEFKD
-48 ATDRSFNAQFCA
+48 ATDGGFNAQFCA
-60 SDCAGGEAKFCAE
+60 SDFAGGEAEFCAE
-73 DCAFSKEESYAA
+73 DCVFSKEESYAA

-110 FKAGLRAKFQS
+110 FEAGLRAKFQS
-121 EHCKN
+121 ERYKN
-126 SDFQSDEAWH
+126 SYFQSDEAWH
-136 ALKPDIASGENFKCG
+136 TLKPDIASG

-161 AQSLESQKTYY
+161 AQPLESKKTHD
-172 KNYASKFEDVK
+172 KDFASKFKDAK
-183 AREDFATECLRDG
+183 ARADFAAECLFDG
-196 GFTACN
+196 GFAACN
-202 ERSLKN
+202 ERSLKG

-235 DFESINLSLLEIQ
+235 DFKSINLSLLEIQ

-269 HADFAEFKSEKRF
+269 HADFAEFKSKKRF
-282 DFIVSNPPFYR
+282 DFIVSNPPFYQ
-293 ERISLSKEPHMAL
+293 ERMSLSKEPHMAL

-312 LSLQD
+312 LSLRD

-332 IFCYEAVKLAKICE
+332 IFCYEAGKLAKICE
-346 LLGEFKLNLT
+346 LLGEFRLNLT

-381 SPCEIVLPIYAS
+381 SACEIVLPIYAS
-393 AHGNRTAQAHAIY
+393 AHGNRTAQAQAIY